1 LNCHPEPARSQVE
14 EMLRTQKQNTYTME
28 KHGLKK
34 LIYQSPW
41 YDSGQYSGFVEIS
54 LPVPF
59 DMPHFIRTDVKG

>member
-1 LNCHPEPARSQVE
+1 
-14 EMLRTQKQNTYTME
+14 ME